1 MNFLFMAILI
11 AVFSD
16 AFDDGRCLM
25 PSSQIA
31 NISTITGWI
40 ADIQP
45 ASILDVGVGFG
56 KYGVLAREYTDV
68 RAGRYRRSEWKV
80 TIDGI
85 EIYSPYYNPI
95 WQIYDRIYCEDVVA
109 FLPHLRNYELILLCD
124 VIEHF
129 EKPVGESILR
139 ECMKIATHAV
149 IVSTPS
155 GPYPQGPMHGN
166 EHERHK
172 SEWKIEDFR
181 GWMLRFE
188 GYCLSALYRK
198 NRT

>member
-1 MNFLFMAILI
+1 MNPEGQVADACRNFLFTAILI

-16 AFDDGRCLM
+16 AIGDGRCLM

-40 ADIQP
+40 AEIQP

-68 RAGRYRRSEWKV
+68 RAGRYRRGEWKV

-95 WQIYDRIYCEDVVA
+95 WKSTTG
-109 FLPHLRNYELILLCD
+109 F
-124 VIEHF
+124 
-129 EKPVGESILR
+129 
-139 ECMKIATHAV
+139 IAR
-149 IVSTPS
+149 
-155 GPYPQGPMHGN
+155 M
-166 EHERHK
+166 
-172 SEWKIEDFR
+172 W
-181 GWMLRFE
+181 LRF
-188 GYCLSALYRK
+188 C
-198 NRT
+198 RT